1 MNGDNTSVLESFDA
15 RGRDQA
21 AVFKAKRFEL
31 ELKNREKTFRSDLGT
46 IRQAEGVKRL

>member
-1 MNGDNTSVLESFDA
+1 MNDDNPSFLESFDA

-31 ELKNREKTFRSDLGT
+31 ELKNREKTFSSDMGT
-46 IRQAEGVKRL
+46 IR